1 MMSKANK
8 AAFSLSLGIS
18 EASQPV
24 SFAET
29 AEEMLPM
36 LFSCLRERGWGEL
49 LLQVPLYDF
58 LCFKEM

>member
-1 MMSKANK
+1 MMSKENK

-24 SFAET
+24 SFGET
-29 AEEMLPM
+29 TEEMLPI
-36 LFSCLRERGWGEL
+36 LFSGLCERCWGEL